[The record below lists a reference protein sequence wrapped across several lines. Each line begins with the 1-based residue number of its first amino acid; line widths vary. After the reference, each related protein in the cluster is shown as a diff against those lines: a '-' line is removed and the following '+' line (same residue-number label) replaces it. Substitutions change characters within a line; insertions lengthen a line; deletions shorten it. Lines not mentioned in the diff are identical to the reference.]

1 MRIIAGTFKG
11 KSIPAAT
18 NHNVRPTSDRTKEAI
33 FSYLDARYVWKGHT
47 VLDLFA
53 GTGNLGLEALSRGVE
68 SVDFVETETDVVKRL
83 HSTCHSFGVESQVR
97 IHHVDVATFLEQSSQ
112 ASHIRAYDT
121 QAYDF
126 ILADPPYDWSHLPEL
141 PSIILDGNL
150 LLDDGTFI
158 LEHDKRHSFDTHPK
172 CVRSKPYGRTIVS
185 IFEP

>member
-1 MRIIAGTFKG
+1 M
-11 KSIPAAT
+11 
-18 NHNVRPTSDRTKEAI
+18 
-33 FSYLDARYVWKGHT
+33 WKGHT

-53 GTGNLGLEALSRGVE
+53 GTGNLGLEALSRGVA
-68 SVDFVETETDVVKRL
+68 SVDFVEAKTDVVKRL

-112 ASHIRAYDT
+112 GYNI

-126 ILADPPYDWSHLPEL
+126 ILADPPYDWSLLPEL
-141 PSIILDGNL
+141 PSIILDGDL

-185 IFEP
+185 IFKP